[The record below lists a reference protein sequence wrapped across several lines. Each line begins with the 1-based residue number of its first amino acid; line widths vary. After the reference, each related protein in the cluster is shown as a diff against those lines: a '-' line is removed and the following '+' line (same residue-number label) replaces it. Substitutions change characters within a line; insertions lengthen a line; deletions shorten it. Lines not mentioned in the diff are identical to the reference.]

1 VRVKSEIRNP
11 KSEEVVLRPAHEPG
25 RLLGI
30 RTSDFFRQSGFGI
43 RIFVLSALFCLQNSA
58 LACSVCFG
66 GDSKLTEGMH
76 AGVLVLLLIVVAVL
90 GGFAAFF
97 IFLARKAA
105 ATAALEANSTESK
118 A

>member
-1 VRVKSEIRNP
+1 MKSDTFKARSRRED
-11 KSEEVVLRPAHEPG
+11 VLPVCNRQPLLCPNCQLQTGSTLARTLPG
-25 RLLGI
+25 FFALALLFAP
-30 RTSDFFRQSGFGI
+30 RS
-43 RIFVLSALFCLQNSA
+43 V

-97 IFLARKAA
+97 IFLARRAA
-105 ATAALEANSTESK
+105 AAAALEANSTESK